1 MHNIHTHTH
10 NLQLLRCIAKVISMV
25 LKVIYQLLFKKKDM
39 SNHTVHFKEL
49 AVNLE
54 VLNFICHT
62 ISLVK
67 S

>member
-1 MHNIHTHTH
+1 MHNIHT

-25 LKVIYQLLFKKKDM
+25 LKVICQLLFKRKDM
-39 SNHTVHFKEL
+39 SNYTDHFKEL